1 MSEVGQNQQQAAK
14 PKTITGKL
22 VALPFAAFGIICASL
37 ILSIIVELVGMS
49 FFWKGESWHH
59 ARDMF
64 YYEVEQLD
72 ATFTKSLILS
82 NPVQTTEWMLTH
94 VYDWLFIKS
103 GLLDKVNASQ
113 ISEIHMPAQE
123 QRLTF
128 REYLGQAVGG
138 AQAYL
143 LAAAYTT
150 LTVLVRVVI
159 LVLSIPLI
167 LLTVFVGF
175 VDGLVRRDLRRF
187 TAGRESGFVYH
198 RAKSFIAP
206 VLTLPW
212 VIYLALPISIS
223 PLFVMLPCAALAG
236 LVTAIATASFKK
248 YL

>member
-1 MSEVGQNQQQAAK
+1 MSEDGQNQQQAVK

-22 VALPFAAFGIICASL
+22 LALPFAAFGIVCGSL

-49 FFWKGESWHH
+49 FFWPEEGWHH

-82 NPVQTTEWMLTH
+82 NPVQTTEWMLAH
-94 VYDWLFIKS
+94 VYDWLFINS
-103 GLLDKVNASQ
+103 GLLEKMNTTPV
-113 ISEIHMPAQE
+113 E
-123 QRLTF
+123 QQTMAVQGQRMSF
-128 REYLGQAVGG
+128 KAYLGQAVSGV
-138 AQAYL
+138 QAYL

-159 LVLSIPLI
+159 LILSLPLI

-198 RAKSFIAP
+198 RARSFIAP
-206 VLTLPW
+206 ILTLPW

-236 LVTAIATASFKK
+236 IVMDVATASFKK